1 MKKLSHICLLLTV
14 SFLTYSCSAI
24 EQFRDSRKPAPE
36 LDYIDQG
43 VKMDIRS
50 FFNGQLESFSITQDQ
65 NEKIVGSGT
74 SKINAS
80 WEGDKGVIQELFF
93 DNSGKKD
100 SRTWLVTLNSDG
112 TFSMI
117 GHDIVSPVKGK
128 QLGNAVQMIY
138 SLSIPVDGVKQ
149 EVKFEDKVYLSDEKS
164 AIKISKIKNKSGSPS
179 KVITSLK
186 KIEGAKS
193 AN

>member
-1 MKKLSHICLLLTV
+1 
-14 SFLTYSCSAI
+14 
-24 EQFRDSRKPAPE
+24 
-36 LDYIDQG
+36 
-43 VKMDIRS
+43 
-50 FFNGQLESFSITQDQ
+50 
-65 NEKIVGSGT
+65 
-74 SKINAS
+74 
-80 WEGDKGVIQELFF
+80 
-93 DNSGKKD
+93 
-100 SRTWLVTLNSDG
+100 
-112 TFSMI
+112 MI

-138 SLSIPVDGVKQ
+138 SLSMPVGGVKQ